1 MTFLVMA
8 NKHLMAKT
16 ETLED
21 AHERMKKLQNIAS
34 MLGIV
39 NEAQW
44 YILETV

>member
-1 MTFLVMA
+1 MTFLLMA
-8 NKHLMAKT
+8 NGHILAKC

-39 NEAQW
+39 NEAKW